1 MLEEVVAVILYT
13 GPMYLKVS
21 SLLLFRVDF
30 ETPLRES
37 SNRLELERSPSPLSR
52 FHGIPRLLQYNNV
65 LRYFSGNAFLQKQC
79 VYYRLGEIQENGKF
93 EWTLAPTK
101 YATTIHAIK

>member
-21 SLLLFRVDF
+21 
-30 ETPLRES
+30 S

-65 LRYFSGNAFLQKQC
+65 LRYFSGNAFLQRQC
-79 VYYRLGEIQENGKF
+79 VYYRLGEVQENGKF
-93 EWTLAPTK
+93 EWTLARTK
-101 YATTIHAIK
+101 YATTIHAIKYAYQTRD